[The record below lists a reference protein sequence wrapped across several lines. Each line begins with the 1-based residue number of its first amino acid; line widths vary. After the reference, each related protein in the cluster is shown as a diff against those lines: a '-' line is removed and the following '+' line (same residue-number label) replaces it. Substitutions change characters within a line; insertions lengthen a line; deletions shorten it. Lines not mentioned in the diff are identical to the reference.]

1 MMQWHDI
8 GDVAGVV
15 RLMDIDAVEETR
27 LPRDNQELV
36 RERAMLLLGLT
47 LALLVAPDAAKHAAH
62 DVD

>member
-1 MMQWHDI
+1 MQWHDI

-15 RLMDIDAVEETR
+15 TPMDIDAVEETQ

-36 RERAMLLLGLT
+36 RKRAMLLLGLT

>member
-1 MMQWHDI
+1 MKEMQ
-8 GDVAGVV
+8 
-15 RLMDIDAVEETR
+15 

-47 LALLVAPDAAKHAAH
+47 LALLVAPDTAKHAAH

>member
-15 RLMDIDAVEETR
+15 TSMDIDAVEETR

-47 LALLVAPDAAKHAAH
+47 LALLVAPDTAKHAAH
-62 DVD
+62 DVG